1 MKKIGFIFVSF
12 IALTISAIEVNCIS
26 FTNNTGKVTKI
37 AIVGKIDNV
46 RVSCGTNS
54 IPHVVSTTNI
64 VEKVS
69 K

>member
-37 AIVGKIDNV
+37 AIVGKVDNV
-46 RVSCGTNS
+46 KVSCGTNN
-54 IPHVVSTTNI
+54 IPYIVTTTNI
-64 VEKVS
+64 VEKIS